1 MNKTPKSS
9 NIGELSDEE
18 LMVLYQSGE
27 QAAFNEL
34 YNRYSNRVYGFLRK
48 RMRDPHSVND
58 LFQGVFLKL
67 HRSKDLFNPTFMFA
81 PWLFTIVRT
90 TLLDWQKDHKN
101 HVKTSEWTDTE
112 MAQNQEEQQPRPDIS
127 SLPESQ
133 RLAVEMR
140 YFDELSF
147 EEIAAKLN
155 TTSGNVR
162 QLVSRGLKNLK
173 SVFGEEK

>member
-1 MNKTPKSS
+1 
-9 NIGELSDEE
+9 
-18 LMVLYQSGE
+18 MVLYQSGE
-27 QAAFNEL
+27 QNAFNEL

-48 RMRDPHSVND
+48 RMKDPHSVND

-67 HRSKDLFNPTFMFA
+67 HRSRDLFNPTFMFA

-90 TLLDWQKDHKN
+90 TLLDWQKDHRN
-101 HVKTSEWTDTE
+101 HVKTIEWTDSE
-112 MAQNQEEQQPRPDIS
+112 VLQDQEVLPRPDTS
-127 SLPESQ
+127 DLPESQ

-147 EEIAAKLN
+147 EEIATRLN